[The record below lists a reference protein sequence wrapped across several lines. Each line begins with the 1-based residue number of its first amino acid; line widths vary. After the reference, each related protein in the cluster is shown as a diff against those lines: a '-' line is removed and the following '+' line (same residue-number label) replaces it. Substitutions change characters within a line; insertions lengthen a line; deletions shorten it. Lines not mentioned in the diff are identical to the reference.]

1 MTMTIIPTRTIIR
14 ITGED
19 KHSFL
24 QGLITQNIDQLSS
37 EHAIFTALLTPQG
50 KILFDFFIVEDGDA
64 FLIDCDRDATSAL
77 VKRLML
83 YKLRAKVAVDIDD
96 TLAVVASQ
104 AQPTTAG
111 PDSLA
116 FPDPRL
122 PALGW
127 RVIAPKGENISDDD
141 YDARR
146 ISLGIPEF
154 GKDFGPD
161 EMFLLD
167 VNYDMLNGVSY
178 SKGCFVGQEVTSR
191 MKRKS
196 EVRKRTLIADFTD
209 QETETAP
216 AKGTPVTAGDS
227 RLGEILSGAD
237 GQALA
242 LIRLDRWE
250 KSKTLG
256 HTATCEGR
264 EVRLAIPDY
273 LE

>member
-1 MTMTIIPTRTIIR
+1 MILNNRAVLR

-19 KHSFL
+19 RRTFM
-24 QGLITQNIDQLSS
+24 QGLITQDIDHLSPQA
-37 EHAIFTALLTPQG
+37 AIFSALLTPQG
-50 KILFDFFIVEDGDA
+50 KILFDFMIAERAGA
-64 FLIDCDRDATSAL
+64 FLIDCDKDAAPGL
-77 VKRLML
+77 VKRLTL
-83 YKLRAKVAVDIDD
+83 YKLRAKVTIAIDE
-96 TLAVVASQ
+96 TLAVMASE
-104 AQPTTAG
+104 APPKTTD
-111 PDSLA
+111 PDDIA
-116 FPDPRL
+116 FPDPRR

-127 RVIAPKGENISDDD
+127 RIIAPGSESVSGDE
-141 YDARR
+141 YDRRR
-146 ISLGIPEF
+146 IGLGVPEF
-154 GKDFGPD
+154 NRDFGPD

-167 VNYDMLNGVSY
+167 VNYDALNGVSY

-216 AKGTPVTAGDS
+216 AKGALVTAGDS